1 MTFDELLAQANN
13 AQRKY
18 LPKDKWEPISERTLR
33 YWIAKGVLEKRTT
46 RGPKTSYPE
55 SFVWRVILT
64 RQYQLSSSKTLAQI
78 AEIQASTDD
87 ADAKNAVETFTEQSL
102 VRPIQGAPM
111 DRKPVPNKRFRE
123 KTPLFEVK
131 QGAQEFNVIQQS
143 ITYLGEILSSA
154 RGLLEQQNEQQ
165 SKRQKEFE
173 GFSQYQHNQ
182 QEEFERFSQ
191 YQRKQQEE
199 FQRSFFREYES
210 AQHASASFSE
220 DRDFKFM
227 RTIEAQNDYFEAT
240 IGELARTIR
249 ELTDEVHELKLS
261 VSDSKEQP

>member
-13 AQRKY
+13 AQRKF
-18 LPKDKWEPISERTLR
+18 LPKDKCEPISERTLR

-143 ITYLGEILSSA
+143 MTYLEEMLSSA
-154 RGLLEQQNEQQ
+154 RGLLEQQSEQQ
-165 SKRQKEFE
+165 SQ
-173 GFSQYQHNQ
+173 QQ
-182 QEEFERFSQ
+182 QEFKRFSQ
-191 YQRKQQEE
+191 DQLNQQEE
-199 FQRSFFREYES
+199 FQRFFSREYES
-210 AQHASASFSE
+210 AQHASASLSM
-220 DRDFKFM
+220 DRDNKLERMM
-227 RTIEAQNDYFEAT
+227 RSQDVIEKTID
-240 IGELARTIR
+240 ELAGTIR
-249 ELTDEVHELKLS
+249 ELTEEVHELKRR

>member
-78 AEIQASTDD
+78 ADIQASTDD
-87 ADAKNAVETFTEQSL
+87 ADARNAVETFTEQSL
-102 VRPIQGAPM
+102 VRPIQGAPV
-111 DRKPVPNKRFRE
+111 DRKPVPNKRLRE

-143 ITYLGEILSSA
+143 ITYLGEMLSSA
-154 RGLLEQQNEQQ
+154 RGLLEQQSEQQ
-165 SKRQKEFE
+165 SKQ
-173 GFSQYQHNQ
+173 Q
-182 QEEFERFSQ
+182 QEFKRFSQ
-191 YQRKQQEE
+191 DQLNQQEE
-199 FQRSFFREYES
+199 FQRFFSREYES
-210 AQHASASFSE
+210 AQHASASLSM
-220 DRDFKFM
+220 DRDDKFERIM
-227 RTIEAQNDYFEAT
+227 QSQYVVEKKID
-240 IGELARTIR
+240 ELAGTIR
-249 ELTDEVHELKLS
+249 ELTEEVHELKRR

>member
-143 ITYLGEILSSA
+143 ITYLEEMLSSA
-154 RGLLEQQNEQQ
+154 RGLLEQQSEQQ
-165 SKRQKEFE
+165 SQ
-173 GFSQYQHNQ
+173 QQ
-182 QEEFERFSQ
+182 QEFKRFSQ
-191 YQRKQQEE
+191 DQLNQQEE
-199 FQRSFFREYES
+199 FQRFFFREYES

-220 DRDFKFM
+220 DRDYKFM
-227 RTIEAQNDYFEAT
+227 RTIEAQNDYFVAT
-240 IGELARTIR
+240 IGELASTIR
-249 ELTDEVHELKLS
+249 ELTERS
-261 VSDSKEQP
+261 MS

>member
-13 AQRKY
+13 AQRKF
-18 LPKDKWEPISERTLR
+18 LPKDKCEPISERTLR

-143 ITYLGEILSSA
+143 ITYLEEMLSSA
-154 RGLLEQQNEQQ
+154 RGLLEQQSEQQ
-165 SKRQKEFE
+165 QEFK
-173 GFSQYQHNQ
+173 
-182 QEEFERFSQ
+182 RFSQ
-191 YQRKQQEE
+191 DQLNQQEE
-199 FQRSFFREYES
+199 FQRFFSREYER
-210 AQHASASFSE
+210 AQHASASLSM
-220 DRDFKFM
+220 DRDDKFERIM
-227 RTIEAQNDYFEAT
+227 RSQDVIEKTID
-240 IGELARTIR
+240 ELAGTIR
-249 ELTDEVHELKLS
+249 ELTEEVHELKRR

>member
-13 AQRKY
+13 AQRKF

-55 SFVWRVILT
+55 SFVWRVVLT

-87 ADAKNAVETFTEQSL
+87 ANARNAVETFTEQSL
-102 VRPIQGAPM
+102 ERPIQGAPM
-111 DRKPVPNKRFRE
+111 DRKSVTNKRFRE
-123 KTPLFEVK
+123 KTPPFEVK

-143 ITYLGEILSSA
+143 ITYLGEMLSSA
-154 RGLLEQQNEQQ
+154 RGLLEQQSEQQ
-165 SKRQKEFE
+165 QEFK
-173 GFSQYQHNQ
+173 
-182 QEEFERFSQ
+182 RFSQ
-191 YQRKQQEE
+191 DQLNQQEE
-199 FQRSFFREYES
+199 FQRFFSREYES
-210 AQHASASFSE
+210 AQHASASLSM
-220 DRDFKFM
+220 DRDDKFERIM
-227 RTIEAQNDYFEAT
+227 QSQYVAEKKID
-240 IGELARTIR
+240 ELAATIR
-249 ELTDEVHELKLS
+249 ELTGEVHELKRR

>member
-78 AEIQASTDD
+78 ADIQASTDD
-87 ADAKNAVETFTEQSL
+87 TDARNAVETFTEQSL

-111 DRKPVPNKRFRE
+111 DRKPVPNKRLRE

-143 ITYLGEILSSA
+143 ITYLGEMLSSA
-154 RGLLEQQNEQQ
+154 RGLLEQQSEQQ
-165 SKRQKEFE
+165 SKQ
-173 GFSQYQHNQ
+173 Q
-182 QEEFERFSQ
+182 QEFKRFSQ
-191 YQRKQQEE
+191 DQLNQQEE
-199 FQRSFFREYES
+199 FQRFFSREYGS
-210 AQHASASFSE
+210 AQHASASLSM
-220 DRDFKFM
+220 DRDDKFERIM
-227 RTIEAQNDYFEAT
+227 QSQYVVEKKID
-240 IGELARTIR
+240 ELAGTIR
-249 ELTDEVHELKLS
+249 ELTEEVHELKRR

>member
-13 AQRKY
+13 AQRKF

-55 SFVWRVILT
+55 SFVWRVVLT

-87 ADAKNAVETFTEQSL
+87 ANARNAVETFTEQSL
-102 VRPIQGAPM
+102 ERPIQGAPM
-111 DRKPVPNKRFRE
+111 DRKSVTNKRFRE

-143 ITYLGEILSSA
+143 ITYLGEMLSSA
-154 RGLLEQQNEQQ
+154 RGLLEQQSEQQ
-165 SKRQKEFE
+165 QEFK
-173 GFSQYQHNQ
+173 
-182 QEEFERFSQ
+182 RFSQ
-191 YQRKQQEE
+191 DQLNQQEE
-199 FQRSFFREYES
+199 FQRFFSREYES
-210 AQHASASFSE
+210 AQHASASLSM
-220 DRDFKFM
+220 DRDDKFERIM
-227 RTIEAQNDYFEAT
+227 QSQYVAEKKID
-240 IGELARTIR
+240 ELAGTIR
-249 ELTDEVHELKLS
+249 ELTGEVHELKRR